1 MGLHDELN
9 DLSLTSQR
17 DIGWKRPY
25 SSWSSLSTELSRS
38 HGDNITDSLSGTHSL
53 KSYLSQIKLDMEGK
67 DVEPELNPEITTSNS
82 LPEAYVHRTTSKY
95 DRVKKLESSLSGI
108 QSNVES
114 KRSNI
119 LEDIYAKINQL
130 ETKITESESK
140 ELHSFNET
148 TKKIDIIQRS
158 IKAAQA
164 KQTAEVK
171 DAISKMEGVYHRFTE
186 QLRLEKEQWKKQ
198 EKDAVNNVMQN
209 IHSIREEL
217 EEMKRSKS
225 QMATYLRK
233 YMDVEL
239 PQLKT
244 RIAAASD
251 DISRMEKTIT
261 ENTSQDLVMLASF
274 IKQENSQLNELKR
287 TVLTEIAHSSDVAK
301 QQIAKESDE
310 RKNMQQRIVNLMEE
324 TLKRLGSPI

>member
-1 MGLHDELN
+1 
-9 DLSLTSQR
+9 
-17 DIGWKRPY
+17 
-25 SSWSSLSTELSRS
+25 
-38 HGDNITDSLSGTHSL
+38 
-53 KSYLSQIKLDMEGK
+53 MEGK

-119 LEDIYAKINQL
+119 LE
-130 ETKITESESK
+130 
-140 ELHSFNET
+140 
-148 TKKIDIIQRS
+148 RS

-171 DAISKMEGVYHRFTE
+171 DAISKMEGVYHRYIVPIRALMLPRFTE

-251 DISRMEKTIT
+251 DISRMEKT
-261 ENTSQDLVMLASF
+261 
-274 IKQENSQLNELKR
+274 
-287 TVLTEIAHSSDVAK
+287 
-301 QQIAKESDE
+301 
-310 RKNMQQRIVNLMEE
+310 
-324 TLKRLGSPI
+324 